1 MAPLIVANTREANE
15 SSAQNLDGETFI
27 SWGVRNLED
36 TIVFGQYFVDLY
48 YDGLVV
54 NRWQGSS
61 LRPRATSFAADWSG
75 LTDAVP
81 LTPGVHV
88 LKLVVDSTDLVQET
102 DETDNV
108 FELEVVW
115 EAGEPTP
122 ASERPVTR
130 LPDLAVVPP
139 VGAVDPIFATSY
151 HGDVVDG
158 PLSVDVPTYIVS
170 AFENRGLSSITDLV
184 RVDLYYDDILVDW
197 RLGDG
202 AIAGSASTNI
212 PWPSLR
218 DFVRQTPGPHKL
230 KMVIDA
236 NDLIAESDETNN
248 VFEKEFVWD
257 VGPVAPKPLPVP
269 TPAPTLPQPL
279 SQSNLQPGW
288 IFNSDGPLVL
298 SRLPDAR
305 FNSPLIVGQEVFM
318 RVAVKNQSSVGT
330 RIPFAVDIYFDDKLV
345 DTLSF
350 RGGAPA
356 QSIVSLQWGGLANE
370 VSIAEGEH
378 TIKIVI
384 DSTNSVREANE
395 DDNVF
400 EATFEWLDEARAAQ
414 TPTVYLAEEIS
425 ELLTGLR
432 ALVDSSEVSI
442 SDDGIDHTER
452 IVDIV
457 DAGYYLMTGTS
468 LRDEPAEILILSRE
482 DYGAWIDDEF
492 ESQFAAASA
501 SDMPSV
507 YIKREKLK
515 ELAVGFTTRR
525 FGRLAVVIDG
535 ERPIPNVIDTLAH
548 EVGHMRQDL
557 LNPDQQDAAAFDPLI
572 PGLLEAQAQQF
583 QRTIWLAIE
592 DFTGETFLKYPNARM
607 FRESIAQRADS
618 WIRGASQ
625 DEHFLGYLLLWF
637 AVTTAPELEAAAT
650 ELRDNGTLGT
660 QASLRVYNYLVGL
673 SPRGAQNFVQNTYG
687 RTTSAGLV
695 ALFNLITSVAEER
708 LVPDLHPDDE
718 GLANLKSVGLL
729 TP

>member
-1 MAPLIVANTREANE
+1 MASTREANE
-15 SSAQNLDGETFI
+15 STSQNVDGETFI

-36 TIVFGQYFVDLY
+36 TTVFGQYFVDVY

-61 LRPRATSFAADWSG
+61 LRPRVTSFAADWPG
-75 LTDAVP
+75 LADAVQ

-88 LKLVVDSTDLVQET
+88 LKLVVDSTNLIQET

-108 FELEVVW
+108 FEMEVVW
-115 EAGEPTP
+115 QSGEPTP
-122 ASERPVTR
+122 VPERPVTR

-139 VGAVDPIFATSY
+139 VGALDPIFATSY
-151 HGDVVDG
+151 LGDVADG
-158 PLSVDVPTYIVS
+158 PLSLDVMTYIVS
-170 AFENRGLSSITDLV
+170 AFENRGLSSVTDLV

-212 PWPSLR
+212 PWPNLP
-218 DFVRQTPGPHKL
+218 DFVRLTSGPHTL

-257 VGPVAPKPLPVP
+257 TGPVDPKPLPISTP
-269 TPAPTLPQPL
+269 TPTLPQPL

-288 IFNSDGPLVL
+288 IFNSDGPIVL
-298 SRLPDAR
+298 SGLPNAR
-305 FNSPLIVGQEVFM
+305 FNSALVVGQDVFLG
-318 RVAVKNQSSVGT
+318 VAVKNQSSMGT
-330 RIPFAVDIYFDDKLV
+330 RIPFGVEIYFDDKLV

-356 QSIVSLQWGGLANE
+356 QSIVSLEWGGLVDE
-370 VSIAEGEH
+370 VDIDEGEH
-378 TIKIVI
+378 TVKIVI
-384 DSTNSVREANE
+384 DPANSVREANE

-400 EATFEWLDEARAAQ
+400 ETTFEWFDEAPAPLA
-414 TPTVYLAEEIS
+414 PTVYSSEEIS
-425 ELLTGLR
+425 ELLTDLR

-452 IVDIV
+452 IIDIV

-468 LRDEPAEILILSRE
+468 LRDEPVEILVLSRAN
-482 DYGAWIDDEF
+482 YVAWINEEF
-492 ESQFAAASA
+492 ENQFAAAGA
-501 SDMPSV
+501 NDIARV
-507 YIKREKLK
+507 YFKREKLK

-525 FGRLAVVIDG
+525 LGRLAVVIDG

-557 LNPDQQDAAAFDPLI
+557 LNPEQQNATAFDPLI
-572 PGLLEAQAQQF
+572 SGLLEAQAQQF
-583 QRTIWLAIE
+583 QRTIWLALE
-592 DFTGETFLKYPNARM
+592 DFTGQTFLSYPDARM
-607 FRESIAQRADS
+607 FRESIAQRVDV
-618 WIRGASQ
+618 WIRGATQ
-625 DEHFLGYLLLWF
+625 DEHLLGYLLMWL
-637 AVTTAPELEAAAT
+637 AVTTVPELEVAAT
-650 ELRDNGTLGT
+650 ELRDQGILST
-660 QASLRVYNYLVGL
+660 QASLDVYNYLVGL
-673 SPRGAQNFVQNTYG
+673 SPRNAQNFVRRTYG
-687 RTTSAGLV
+687 RTTSAGLL

-718 GLANLKSVGLL
+718 GLANLKTVGLL
-729 TP
+729 SP

>member
-1 MAPLIVANTREANE
+1 VASTREANE
-15 SSAQNLDGETFI
+15 STSQNVDGETFI

-36 TIVFGQYFVDLY
+36 TTVFGQYFVDVY

-61 LRPRATSFAADWSG
+61 LRPRVTSFAADWPG
-75 LTDAVP
+75 LADAVQ

-88 LKLVVDSTDLVQET
+88 LKLVVDSTNLIQET

-108 FELEVVW
+108 FEMEVVW
-115 EAGEPTP
+115 QSGEPTP
-122 ASERPVTR
+122 VPERPVTR

-139 VGAVDPIFATSY
+139 VGALDPIFATSY
-151 HGDVVDG
+151 LGDVADG
-158 PLSVDVPTYIVS
+158 PLSIDVMTYIVS
-170 AFENRGLSSITDLV
+170 AFENRGLSSVTDLV

-212 PWPSLR
+212 PWPNLP
-218 DFVRQTPGPHKL
+218 DFVRLTSGPHTL

-257 VGPVAPKPLPVP
+257 TGPVDPKPLPISTP
-269 TPAPTLPQPL
+269 TPTLPQPL

-288 IFNSDGPLVL
+288 IFNSDGPIVL
-298 SRLPDAR
+298 SGLPNAR
-305 FNSPLIVGQEVFM
+305 FNSALVVGQDVFLG
-318 RVAVKNQSSVGT
+318 VAVKNQSSMGT
-330 RIPFAVDIYFDDKLV
+330 RIPFGVEIYFDDKLV

-356 QSIVSLQWGGLANE
+356 QSIVSLEWGGLVDE
-370 VSIAEGEH
+370 VDIDEGEH
-378 TIKIVI
+378 TVKIVI
-384 DSTNSVREANE
+384 DPANSVREANE

-400 EATFEWLDEARAAQ
+400 ETTFEWFDEAPAPLA
-414 TPTVYLAEEIS
+414 PTVYSSEEIS
-425 ELLTGLR
+425 ELLTDLR

-452 IVDIV
+452 IIDIV

-468 LRDEPAEILILSRE
+468 LRDEPVEILVLSRAN
-482 DYGAWIDDEF
+482 YVAWINEEF
-492 ESQFAAASA
+492 ENQFAAAGA
-501 SDMPSV
+501 NDIARV
-507 YIKREKLK
+507 YFKREKLK

-525 FGRLAVVIDG
+525 LGRLAVVIDG

-557 LNPDQQDAAAFDPLI
+557 LNPEQQNATAFDPLI
-572 PGLLEAQAQQF
+572 SGLLEAQAQQF
-583 QRTIWLAIE
+583 QRTIWLALE
-592 DFTGETFLKYPNARM
+592 DFTGQTFLSYPDARM
-607 FRESIAQRADS
+607 FRESIAQRVDV
-618 WIRGASQ
+618 WIRGATQ
-625 DEHFLGYLLLWF
+625 DEHLLGYLLMWL
-637 AVTTAPELEAAAT
+637 AVTTVPELEVAAT
-650 ELRDNGTLGT
+650 ELRDQGILST
-660 QASLRVYNYLVGL
+660 QASLDVYNYLVGL
-673 SPRGAQNFVQNTYG
+673 SPRNAQNFVRRTYG
-687 RTTSAGLV
+687 RTTSAGLL

-718 GLANLKSVGLL
+718 GLANLKTVGLL
-729 TP
+729 SP

>member
-1 MAPLIVANTREANE
+1 MASTREANE
-15 SSAQNLDGETFI
+15 STSQNVDGETFI

-36 TIVFGQYFVDLY
+36 TTVFGQYFVDVY

-61 LRPRATSFAADWSG
+61 LRPRATSFAADWPG
-75 LTDAVP
+75 LADAVQ

-88 LKLVVDSTDLVQET
+88 LKLVVDSTNLIQET

-108 FELEVVW
+108 FEMEVVW
-115 EAGEPTP
+115 QSGEPTP
-122 ASERPVTR
+122 VPERPVTR

-139 VGAVDPIFATSY
+139 VGALDPIFATSY
-151 HGDVVDG
+151 LGDVADG
-158 PLSVDVPTYIVS
+158 PLSLDVMTYIVS
-170 AFENRGLSSITDLV
+170 AFENRGLSSVTDLV

-212 PWPSLR
+212 PWPNLP
-218 DFVRQTPGPHKL
+218 DFVRLTSGPHTL

-257 VGPVAPKPLPVP
+257 TGPVDPKPLPISTP
-269 TPAPTLPQPL
+269 TPTLPQPL

-288 IFNSDGPLVL
+288 IFNSDGPIVL
-298 SRLPDAR
+298 SGLPNAR
-305 FNSPLIVGQEVFM
+305 FNSALVVGQDVFLG
-318 RVAVKNQSSVGT
+318 VAVKNQSSMGT
-330 RIPFAVDIYFDDKLV
+330 RIPFGVEIYFDDKLV

-356 QSIVSLQWGGLANE
+356 QSIVSLEWGGLVDE
-370 VSIAEGEH
+370 VDIDEGEH
-378 TIKIVI
+378 TVKIVI
-384 DSTNSVREANE
+384 DPANSVREANE

-400 EATFEWLDEARAAQ
+400 ETTFEWFDEAPAPLA
-414 TPTVYLAEEIS
+414 PTVYSSEEIS
-425 ELLTGLR
+425 ELLTDLR

-452 IVDIV
+452 IIDIV

-468 LRDEPAEILILSRE
+468 LRDEPVEILVLSRAN
-482 DYGAWIDDEF
+482 YVAWINEEF
-492 ESQFAAASA
+492 ENQFAAAGA
-501 SDMPSV
+501 NDIARV
-507 YIKREKLK
+507 YFKREKLK

-525 FGRLAVVIDG
+525 LGRLAVVIDG

-557 LNPDQQDAAAFDPLI
+557 LNPEQQNATAFDPLI
-572 PGLLEAQAQQF
+572 SGLLEAQAQQF
-583 QRTIWLAIE
+583 QRTIWLALE
-592 DFTGETFLKYPNARM
+592 DFTGQTFLSYPDARM
-607 FRESIAQRADS
+607 FRESIAQRVDV
-618 WIRGASQ
+618 WIRGATQ
-625 DEHFLGYLLLWF
+625 DEHLLGYLLMWL
-637 AVTTAPELEAAAT
+637 AVTTVPELEVAAT
-650 ELRDNGTLGT
+650 ELRDQGILST
-660 QASLRVYNYLVGL
+660 QASLDVYNYLVGL
-673 SPRGAQNFVQNTYG
+673 SPRNAQNFVRRTYG
-687 RTTSAGLV
+687 RTTSAGLL

-718 GLANLKSVGLL
+718 GLANLKTVGLL
-729 TP
+729 SP

>member
-1 MAPLIVANTREANE
+1 VASTREANE
-15 SSAQNLDGETFI
+15 STSQNVDGETFI

-36 TIVFGQYFVDLY
+36 TTVFGQYFVDVY

-61 LRPRATSFAADWSG
+61 LRPRVTSFAADWPG
-75 LTDAVP
+75 LADAVQ

-88 LKLVVDSTDLVQET
+88 LKLVVDSTNLIQET

-108 FELEVVW
+108 FEMEVVW
-115 EAGEPTP
+115 QSGEPTP
-122 ASERPVTR
+122 VPERPVTR

-139 VGAVDPIFATSY
+139 VGALDPIFATSY
-151 HGDVVDG
+151 LGDVADG
-158 PLSVDVPTYIVS
+158 PLSLDVMTYIVS
-170 AFENRGLSSITDLV
+170 AFENRGLSSVTDLV

-212 PWPSLR
+212 PWPNLP
-218 DFVRQTPGPHKL
+218 DFVRLTSGPHTL

-257 VGPVAPKPLPVP
+257 TGPVDPKPLPISTP
-269 TPAPTLPQPL
+269 TPTLPQPL

-288 IFNSDGPLVL
+288 IFNSDGPIVL
-298 SRLPDAR
+298 SGLPNAR
-305 FNSPLIVGQEVFM
+305 FNSALVVGQDVFLG
-318 RVAVKNQSSVGT
+318 VAVKNQSSMGT
-330 RIPFAVDIYFDDKLV
+330 RIPFGVEIYFDDKLV

-356 QSIVSLQWGGLANE
+356 QSIVSLEWGGLVDE
-370 VSIAEGEH
+370 VDIDEGEH
-378 TIKIVI
+378 TVKIVI
-384 DSTNSVREANE
+384 DPANSVREANE

-400 EATFEWLDEARAAQ
+400 ETTFEWFDEAPAPLA
-414 TPTVYLAEEIS
+414 PTVYSSEEIS
-425 ELLTGLR
+425 ELLTDLR

-452 IVDIV
+452 IIDIV

-468 LRDEPAEILILSRE
+468 LRDEPVEILVLSRAN
-482 DYGAWIDDEF
+482 YVAWINEEF
-492 ESQFAAASA
+492 ENQFAAAGA
-501 SDMPSV
+501 NDIARV
-507 YIKREKLK
+507 YFKREKLK

-525 FGRLAVVIDG
+525 LGRLAVVIDG

-557 LNPDQQDAAAFDPLI
+557 LNPEQQNATAFDPLI
-572 PGLLEAQAQQF
+572 SGLLEAQAQQF
-583 QRTIWLAIE
+583 QRTIWLALE
-592 DFTGETFLKYPNARM
+592 DFTGQTFLSYPDARM
-607 FRESIAQRADS
+607 FRESIAQRVDV
-618 WIRGASQ
+618 WIRGATQ
-625 DEHFLGYLLLWF
+625 DEHLLGYLLMWL
-637 AVTTAPELEAAAT
+637 AVTTVPELEVAAT
-650 ELRDNGTLGT
+650 ELRDQGILST
-660 QASLRVYNYLVGL
+660 QASLDVYNYLVGL
-673 SPRGAQNFVQNTYG
+673 SPRNAQNFVRRTYG
-687 RTTSAGLV
+687 RTTSAGLL

-718 GLANLKSVGLL
+718 GLANLKTVGLL
-729 TP
+729 SP